1 MLASCPACRLETQ
14 PAEQRWLV
22 EELWGEQAVGI
33 IGGEPKCC
41 KSFLALSLG
50 VAVASGKPCLGRF
63 AVPTQGRVLLYPA
76 EDALATVRRRLDGIC
91 AAQGIDFQK
100 LPFWVITTPRFQLD
114 VETDRVQL
122 KETIEKLKPKL
133 LILDPFVRLHS
144 VDENASGEVAKLL
157 QHLRYLQ
164 RTYQLAVALVHHAKK
179 GASLKRPGQA
189 LRGSSEFHA
198 WGDSNLYL
206 TRFANSS
213 DIRLTVEHRAEQ
225 SCEPLPLRLVSDGE
239 AAHLQIARTATPP
252 PEPVSLSTEQQL
264 LQLFAASSPQPL
276 RIRTLRQRA
285 GLRHE
290 TVSSAVAALADRGV
304 IEMTDLGYRLV
315 DPPTN

>member
-1 MLASCPACRLETQ
+1 MLPISPACKLETQ
-14 PAEQRWLV
+14 PMEHRWLV
-22 EELWGEQAVGI
+22 EELWADQAVGI

-41 KSFLALSLG
+41 KSFMALSLG

-100 LPFWVITTPRFQLD
+100 LPFWVITAPRFQLD
-114 VETDRVQL
+114 IQTDREQL
-122 KETIEKLKPKL
+122 RETIEKLKPKL

-157 QHLRYLQ
+157 QNLRYLQ
-164 RTYQLAVALVHHAKK
+164 RTYKLAVALVHHAKK

-206 TRFANSS
+206 TRL
-213 DIRLTVEHRAEQ
+213 DEVGVRLTIEHRSEKAEA
-225 SCEPLPLRLVSDGE
+225 PLALRLCARGDT
-239 AAHLQIARTATPP
+239 AHLEIAQSLPP
-252 PEPVSLSTEQQL
+252 QPASALSPEERILRALSVSST
-264 LQLFAASSPQPL
+264 PL
-276 RIRTLRQRA
+276 RISALR
-285 GLRHE
+285 E
-290 TVSSAVAALADRGV
+290 KAALRNQTVVDSITKLVNRGV
-304 IEMTDLGYRLV
+304 IQNTDNGYRLV
-315 DPPTN
+315 ITTPE